1 MAEQLCPIR
10 HNAPRCHPA
19 LPAKPH
25 TQKSPELT
33 QHSSHSPRV
42 RAPLTAA
49 APIAHP
55 TAQHVSPRCHLGDI
69 GALVVGDGT
78 DPGGWHCTAPCSLG
92 TSDPKV
98 WGAPVPVSPWG
109 WRDQNPKGMG
119 TEKPQRDGDGETQKG
134 WGHRNPKG
142 MGTAGPGEPPPP
154 YPHIPTSPRDTHTRH
169 SVTASHRWGVGR
181 GRLQPHSPLCSSA
194 PRWPWALRVT
204 PRLLG

>member
-33 QHSSHSPRV
+33 QHSSHSPRL

-55 TAQHVSPRCHLGDI
+55 TAQHVSPRCHLGDV

-119 TEKPQRDGDGETQKG
+119 TEKPQRDGDGETPKG
-134 WGHRNPKG
+134 WGLQ
-142 MGTAGPGEPPPP
+142 APGSPHL
-154 YPHIPTSPRDTHTRH
+154 HIPTSPHPPGTPTP
-169 SVTASHRWGVGR
+169 VTVSLRPIGGVLVGDGCSPTAPSAHPPPVGR
-181 GRLQPHSPLCSSA
+181 GLS
-194 PRWPWALRVT
+194 
-204 PRLLG
+204 G

>member
-33 QHSSHSPRV
+33 QHSSHSPRL

-119 TEKPQRDGDGETQKG
+119 TEKPQRDGDGETPKG

-142 MGTAGPGEPPPP
+142 MGMEKPQRDGDCRPRGAPTSISPH
-154 YPHIPTSPRDTHTRH
+154 PHIPQGHPNPSQCHCVP
-169 SVTASHRWGVGR
+169 SVGCW
-181 GRLQPHSPLCSSA
+181 
-194 PRWPWALRVT
+194 
-204 PRLLG
+204 

>member
-119 TEKPQRDGDGETQKG
+119 TEKPQRDGDGETPKG
-134 WGHRNPKG
+134 WGLQ
-142 MGTAGPGEPPPP
+142 APGS
-154 YPHIPTSPRDTHTRH
+154 PHLRIPTSPHPPGTPTP
-169 SVTASHRWGVGR
+169 VTVSLRPIGGVLVGDGCSPTAPSAHPPPVGR
-181 GRLQPHSPLCSSA
+181 GLS
-194 PRWPWALRVT
+194 
-204 PRLLG
+204 G